1 MKGAAFMVTGLIGI
15 LRSKTPRSEKGQD
28 LAEYSLLIGLIA
40 IVVIVSVALLGPN
53 ISEIFVM
60 LAEAVEVGF

>member
-1 MKGAAFMVTGLIGI
+1 MFTGLIGI
-15 LRSKTPRSEKGQD
+15 HRSKISRSEKGQD

>member
-15 LRSKTPRSEKGQD
+15 FRSKTPRSEKGQD